1 MFKQI
6 LNTLF
11 AKILTG
17 ILNLVIAIII
27 SNYLGAEGK
36 GVQGIILTTIS
47 IVVIL
52 TGVIGSGGL
61 TYLLPRLHFSILII
75 PSYLWTFIVAMV
87 LWIGLL
93 QINIVPT
100 LYIKHIACISILLSI
115 NGINTSILHSKKEIK
130 KANVVGLAQIFFT
143 VLTVT
148 YLIVYK
154 EILSVNSYIIGLYV
168 GNIVSLVLS
177 FVFTSDEYLRSRYKM
192 PFYKYFIGL
201 QKHFKYGGFNQLDIL
216 AQVLSFRLAFYFLN
230 YYTSVFDVGIYSNAV
245 SLIESVWI
253 ISRSL
258 SFVHHSR
265 IINSRDKNYNSL
277 ITLNFIKL
285 SGVLGFFAIIVF
297 VLIPSRFYE
306 FVFGQEFGPIRNAII
321 SLSPGILFFS
331 LSFVISSYL
340 SGVGKHH
347 INSISSFVGL
357 IVIVLSSIFL
367 IPIYG
372 IIGAG
377 IAASLSYFITTLIK
391 IFSFCRIAQV
401 SVFEMIPRIKDLN
414 ALKENLIIKS

>member
-11 AKILTG
+11 AKIITG

-47 IVVIL
+47 IIVIL
-52 TGVIGSGGL
+52 TGIIGSGGL

-75 PSYLWTFIVAMV
+75 PSYLWAFILAAV
-87 LWIGLL
+87 LWFGLL
-93 QINIVPT
+93 QTNIVPA
-100 LYIKHIACISILLSI
+100 LYVKDIASISFILSI
-115 NGINTSILHSKKEIK
+115 IGINVSILHSKKEIK
-130 KANVVGLAQIFFT
+130 KANIVGLTQIIFT
-143 VLTVT
+143 VLVIA

-154 EILSVNSYIIGLYV
+154 GLLSVRSYVIGLYI
-168 GNIVSLVLS
+168 GNIISLIVS
-177 FVFTSDEYLRSRYKM
+177 FVFTIKEYLESKYNM
-192 PFYKYFIGL
+192 PLYKYAIGL
-201 QKHFKYGGFNQLDIL
+201 KKHFKYGGFNQLDIL

-230 YYTSVFDVGIYSNAV
+230 YYTNVFDVGIYSNAV

-253 ISRSL
+253 ISRSI

-265 IINSRDKNYNSL
+265 IINSRDKNYNSS
-277 ITLNFIKL
+277 ITLDFIKL
-285 SGVLGFFAIIVF
+285 SGVLAFVAISIL

-306 FVFGQEFGPIRNAII
+306 FVFGPEFGSIRSAII

-340 SGVGKHH
+340 SGIGKHY

-357 IVIVLSSIFL
+357 LVIVFTSIFL
-367 IPIYG
+367 IPNYG
-372 IIGAG
+372 IVGAG

-391 IFSFCRIAQV
+391 IFSFCKIGQV
-401 SVFEMIPRIKDLN
+401 TIVQMIPQIKDLN
-414 ALKENLIIKS
+414 KLKRNLLVKK